1 MDQTTWLSF
10 LDNFQKSST
19 ASPWLNTINLVA
31 IATNWIPSHPI
42 TFAAGYAI
50 SKVVSI
56 TIELQAR
63 ER

>member
-1 MDQTTWLSF
+1 MVLKSF
-10 LDNFQKSST
+10 ALKKSST